1 MMTATM
7 ERETPA
13 TSSRWRSYHE
23 AGHAVMAIIVGHEF
37 DSVDITPGTTTD
49 QRANQGGLRNH
60 RTKKGQSL
68 TDHVR
73 VGAGGVTANRLAYE
87 SIDFSE
93 LDLQEQSFEYWA
105 KKGSEDDGVRS
116 LKLVREHIP
125 DLEEARRTISD
136 CMHETERVL
145 KIWWPAVV
153 LVAEELAA
161 KGSLTFEDV
170 KRIVRGGKQNV

>member
-1 MMTATM
+1 MSTQ
-7 ERETPA
+7 RETPA

-37 DSVDITPGTTTD
+37 DSVDIALGPND
-49 QRANQGGLRNH
+49 QGGLRNH
-60 RTKKGQSL
+60 RQREGQSL
-68 TDHVR
+68 TDHVC

-125 DLEEARRTISD
+125 DLEEALRIITER
-136 CMHETERVL
+136 MHETKRVL